1 MTLWSRLTGN
11 TADGQDADETEP
23 HRKTDGGQVVEPES
37 ERGPPDDEQAGMDSV
52 RDGVREDQIA
62 LMQALAGGKPP
73 EAEPAEMGE
82 RLLRQGAAPSS
93 VASTLDV
100 GIDSLLDDAFAK
112 IESGDPESA
121 RTLLED
127 RLSELSTGLE
137 QELQPYDEFFAAE
150 DAEYADAVVTVEE
163 VLEAIP
169 FPVYMLDKDDR
180 VIGWNYGHTAL
191 VQMSREEAIGKTA
204 EDSVVKA
211 TYSEGARALTLA
223 EKVVDCPRTADEEYG
238 VTRYETRYSDHHVYF
253 DQSTATNLDGETI
266 YLDFWAVPIFDE
278 DGEFKAVFEILKDR
292 TEEKHRQDALE
303 SLVTEVTDTLEAA
316 SDGKL
321 GATAEFEDEND
332 VLEDELLTI
341 TTSINELLAE
351 LREIVQEIAG
361 EATNLRADA
370 REITETTG
378 DVSEALD
385 EQTTNVENVSDE
397 ITAMSA
403 SVEEVAATADDI
415 SELAQDSKEVSKEMQ
430 KQGTEAQEALTDVAE
445 TSTDVEGDIE
455 RLQTHLDEIDEIVDV
470 IDAVADQTNMLAL
483 NASIEAARAGEAGE
497 GFAVVADEIKQL
509 ANESQTHA
517 NEIDRTIEE
526 LTVDTQQT
534 VDNLST
540 MNDQVTAALDDVE
553 ASMDNLQGIVDR
565 IEETAEGVTQ
575 VARTADDQAQQTQ
588 TVASL
593 ADELVDG
600 AREVATQVE
609 SVAEATN
616 RQQTQV
622 DSIEATLTRLAES
635 DEEL

>member
-1 MTLWSRLTGN
+1 MNLWSRLTGN
-11 TADGQDADETEP
+11 TTDGQDADTTGA
-23 HRKTDGGQVVEPES
+23 HRPDGGQVVEPEQ
-37 ERGPPDDEQAGMDSV
+37 PPTGSDSV
-52 RDGVREDQIA
+52 RAGVREQQVA
-62 LMQALAGGKPP
+62 LMQAIAAGDQPDEG
-73 EAEPAEMGE
+73 PAGMGE
-82 RLLRQGAAPSS
+82 RLLRQGASPST
-93 VASTLDV
+93 VASTLDA
-100 GIDSLLDDAFAK
+100 GIEPLLDEAFKLVASGETERARSLL
-112 IESGDPESA
+112 EE
-121 RTLLED
+121 
-127 RLSELSTGLE
+127 RLSALTAGVE
-137 QELQPYDEFFAAE
+137 QELKAYDEFFADE
-150 DAEYADAVVTVEE
+150 QAEYADAVVTVEE
-163 VLEAIP
+163 VLESIP
-169 FPVYMLDKDDR
+169 FPVYMLDKDER

-191 VQMSREEAIGKTA
+191 VQMDREEAIGKTA

-211 TYSEGARALTLA
+211 TYSEGERALTLA

-238 VTRYETRYSDHHVYF
+238 VTRYETPYSDHHVYF
-253 DQSTATNLDGETI
+253 DQSTGTNLEGETI

-278 DGEFKAVFEILKDR
+278 NGEFKAVFEILMDR
-292 TEEKHRQDALE
+292 TDEKHRQDALE
-303 SLVTEVTDTLEAA
+303 GLVTEVTDTLEAA
-316 SDGKL
+316 SDGNL

-332 VLEDELLTI
+332 ALEDELLTI
-341 TTSINELLAE
+341 TTSINGLLAE

-415 SELAQDSKEVSKEMQ
+415 SELAQDSKKVSQEMQ
-430 KQGTEAQEALTDVAE
+430 EQGTEAQEALTDVAE
-445 TSTDVEGDIE
+445 TSTDVEADIE
-455 RLQTHLDEIDEIVDV
+455 RLQTHLDEIDEIVEV
-470 IDAVADQTNMLAL
+470 IDSVANQTNMLAL

-517 NEIDRTIEE
+517 NEIDKTIEE

-540 MNDQVTAALDDVE
+540 MNDQVTGALDEVE
-553 ASMDNLQGIVDR
+553 ASMENLQGIVDR

-593 ADELVDG
+593 ADELVEG
-600 AREVATQVE
+600 AHEVAAQVE
-609 SVAEATN
+609 SVADATN
-616 RQQTQV
+616 RQQAQV
-622 DSIEATLTRLAES
+622 DSIESTLTRLAEDN
-635 DEEL
+635 DEL